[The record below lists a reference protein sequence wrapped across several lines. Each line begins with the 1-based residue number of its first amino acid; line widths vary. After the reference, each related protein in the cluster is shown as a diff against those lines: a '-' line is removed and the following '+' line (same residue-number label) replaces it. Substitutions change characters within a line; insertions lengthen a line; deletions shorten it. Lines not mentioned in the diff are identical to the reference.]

1 MDKIVESDAT
11 LTTPAYAAKAA
22 KSALVPWS
30 IERREPRPHDVLIDI
45 LYCGVCHS
53 DIHQARDEWGN
64 SIFPMVPG
72 HEIIGKV
79 VSSRMQKTI
88 VVQVVRKKQHPFY
101 GRVVSKAK
109 KFYAHDEKNQAH
121 VGDFVRLEETR
132 PLSKLKRW
140 RLKEVVQRTA
150 LLPETAA
157 AETRQA

>member
-1 MDKIVESDAT
+1 MAETQA
-11 LTTPAYAAKAA
+11 AAKAA
-22 KSALVPWS
+22 GK
-30 IERREPRPHDVLIDI
+30 RK
-45 LYCGVCHS
+45 
-53 DIHQARDEWGN
+53 
-64 SIFPMVPG
+64 
-72 HEIIGKV
+72 EIIGKV